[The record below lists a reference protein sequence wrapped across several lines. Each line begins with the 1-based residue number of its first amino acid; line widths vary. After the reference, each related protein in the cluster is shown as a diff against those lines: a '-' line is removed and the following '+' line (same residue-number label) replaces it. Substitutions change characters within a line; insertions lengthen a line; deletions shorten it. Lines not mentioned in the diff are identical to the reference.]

1 MADALERDC
10 KEHKVQRQDG
20 KYSSRIPRH
29 VGKNDQLINKLKFS
43 RTSVDFCLNNSATY
57 IANIIYSQNVLL

>member
-10 KEHKVQRQDG
+10 REHKVQRQDG
-20 KYSSRIPRH
+20 KYSDRIPRY
-29 VGKNDQLINKLKFS
+29 VGKNDQLINKLMFS
-43 RTSVDFCLNNSATY
+43 RTLVNFCLNNLATY